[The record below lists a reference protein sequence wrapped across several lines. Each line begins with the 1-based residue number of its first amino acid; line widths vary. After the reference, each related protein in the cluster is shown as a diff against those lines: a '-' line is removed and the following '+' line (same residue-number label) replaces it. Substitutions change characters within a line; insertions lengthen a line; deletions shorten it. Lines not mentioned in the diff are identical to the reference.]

1 VIRSSDNSL
10 TGSCKSSERVLVA
23 ALEQRPTAI
32 RYASADRVISLGIEG
47 LIRKLPIRWRIFL
60 IAALNTA
67 VAIILAALIW
77 DGAKS
82 LSAAWTEVRQVR
94 DSDRLLALLESEA
107 GRLQNLIHRYF
118 NQPNPE
124 VFAEITLLREA
135 LLTTLRNRASVDP
148 MLAGSVEGLVEATER
163 FLAGFGDLR
172 ATQARIARTYENEVL
187 KPARDIAG
195 LYAIIDGASGSRD
208 ALIWPSL
215 SKSRE
220 AFSATVVAAN
230 AYYLSLASSAVDD
243 ANKNLETIE
252 RTIPVML
259 DLADNDLQRAAL
271 GKLREHVQILSQG
284 LNNLTTHFTS
294 QERLLRDAIDGNQGA
309 MAAAIDQISAQ
320 MRLRERLAQE
330 RFDRTLA
337 GVYKKVAIIALV
349 FLTLIVVI
357 GVAITRS
364 ISSPLRELM
373 TAMRAIVAGNYE
385 SRLRGLKAR
394 DEIGD
399 MARAVEVFRENAIAK
414 RQAEEELRA
423 AKERA
428 EQALTD
434 LRNTQESLIEA
445 EKLAALGGLVAGVAH
460 EVNNPVG
467 ISMTVASSLSRR
479 CESFAAELEQGQMRR
494 SRLVEFIDGNREAA
508 NQLVANLQRAGELI
522 QSFKQV
528 AVDRSHAERRQFDL
542 RHSTEQILT
551 SLRPG
556 LKKSHIE
563 LVTEIPEGIVMDSYP
578 GHYGQVLTNLFL
590 NAVKHGFDGVPEG
603 TIHIEAR
610 PVGGQVEINFYDDGK
625 GMTEEVQRRAFDPF
639 FTTRRSEGGTGL
651 GLHIVYNLVTRRL
664 GGRIMV
670 SSAPWRGT
678 TFRITLPLSAPR
690 QEPEAGQVAG

>member
-1 VIRSSDNSL
+1 MV
-10 TGSCKSSERVLVA
+10 V
-23 ALEQRPTAI
+23 ALEQRPTTMSEAAAE
-32 RYASADRVISLGIEG
+32 RSGAFG
-47 LIRKLPIRWRIFL
+47 LEVPLRRLPIRWRILL
-60 IAALNTA
+60 IATLNTA
-67 VAIILAALIW
+67 VALILAALIW
-77 DGAKS
+77 DGAQS
-82 LSAAWTEVRQVR
+82 LSKAWTEVRHVR
-94 DSDRLLALLESEA
+94 ESDRLLALLESEA

-148 MLAGSVEGLVEATER
+148 MLAGSVEGLVEATEK

-172 ATQARIARTYENEVL
+172 ATQSRIARTYENEVL
-187 KPARDIAG
+187 KPARDMAG
-195 LYAIIDGASGSRD
+195 LYAIIDGASGSHD

-220 AFSATVVAAN
+220 AFSATVVASN
-230 AYYLSLASSAVDD
+230 AYYLSLASTAAED
-243 ANKNLETIE
+243 ADKNLETIE
-252 RTIPVML
+252 RTVPVMI
-259 DLADNDLQRAAL
+259 DLADNDLQRSAL
-271 GKLREHVQILSQG
+271 AKLREQSQTLRQG
-284 LNNLTTHFTS
+284 LNNLTANFTT
-294 QERLLRDAIDGNQGA
+294 QARLLRDAIDGNQGA
-309 MAAAIDQISAQ
+309 MAAAIDQLSAQ
-320 MRLRERLAQE
+320 MRTRERQAQE
-330 RFDRTLA
+330 RFDRTLG

-349 FLTLIVVI
+349 FLTLVVVV

-373 TAMRAIVAGNYE
+373 AAMHAIVAGNYE

-399 MARAVEVFRENAIAK
+399 MARAIEVFRENAIAK
-414 RQAEEELRA
+414 RRAEEDLRA
-423 AKERA
+423 SKERA
-428 EQALTD
+428 EQALTE

-467 ISMTVASSLSRR
+467 ISMTVASSLARR
-479 CESFAAELEQGQMRR
+479 CEGFTAELEQGQMRR
-494 SRLVEFIDGNREAA
+494 SRLVEFINSNREAA

-528 AVDRSHAERRQFDL
+528 AVDRSHAERRLFDL
-542 RHSTEQILT
+542 RHSTEQILA

-563 LVTEIPEGIVMDSYP
+563 LITEIPVGIAMDSYP

-610 PVGGQVEINFYDDGK
+610 PVGVGQVEINFYDDGK
-625 GMTEEVQRRAFDPF
+625 GMTDEVQRRAFDPF

-664 GGRIMV
+664 GGRIML

-690 QEPEAGQVAG
+690 QEEEPAQGAA

>member
-1 VIRSSDNSL
+1 V
-10 TGSCKSSERVLVA
+10 V
-23 ALEQRPTAI
+23 ALEQRPTITEA
-32 RYASADRVISLGIEG
+32 AAERVRGFGIDT

-67 VAIILAALIW
+67 VAIILAFLIW

-82 LSAAWTEVRQVR
+82 LSTAWTDVRQVR

-148 MLAGSVEGLVEATER
+148 MLAGTVEPLVEATEK

-172 ATQARIARTYENEVL
+172 ATQSRIARTYENEVL

-230 AYYLSLASSAVDD
+230 AYYLSVASSAADE

-271 GKLREHVQILSQG
+271 AKLREQSQILRQG
-284 LNNLTTHFTS
+284 LSNLTANFAT
-294 QERLLRDAIDGNQGA
+294 QARLLRDAIDGNQGA
-309 MAAAIDQISAQ
+309 MAAAIDQLSAQ
-320 MRLRERLAQE
+320 MRVRERFAQE

-337 GVYKKVAIIALV
+337 GVYRKVAIVALV
-349 FLTLIVVI
+349 FLTLIVVM
-357 GVAITRS
+357 GVAVTRS
-364 ISSPLRELM
+364 ISAPLRELM
-373 TAMRAIVAGNYE
+373 GAMQQIVSGNYE
-385 SRLRGLKAR
+385 ARLRGLRAR
-394 DEIGD
+394 DEIGE
-399 MARAVEVFRENAIAK
+399 MARAVDVFRENAIAK
-414 RQAEEELRA
+414 RRAEEELRA
-423 AKERA
+423 SKERA
-428 EQALTD
+428 EQALKE
-434 LRNTQESLIEA
+434 LRDTQDSLIEA

-467 ISMTVASSLSRR
+467 ISMTVASSLARR
-479 CESFAAELEQGQMRR
+479 CESFSAELEQGQMRR

-528 AVDRSHAERRQFDL
+528 AVDRSHADRRQFDL
-542 RHSTEQILT
+542 RQSTEQILT

-610 PVGGQVEINFYDDGK
+610 PVGLGQVEINFYDDGK
-625 GMTEEVQRRAFDPF
+625 GMTEDVQRRAFDPF

-664 GGRIMV
+664 GGRIML

-690 QEPEAGQVAG
+690 QDNEPAQAAAG

>member
-1 VIRSSDNSL
+1 MAAV
-10 TGSCKSSERVLVA
+10 V
-23 ALEQRPTAI
+23 ALEQRQTTIAH
-32 RYASADRVISLGIEG
+32 ASSERGSAFGIDA
-47 LIRKLPIRWRIFL
+47 LMRNLSIRWRIFL
-60 IAALNTA
+60 IAGLNTA
-67 VAIILAALIW
+67 AAIILALLIW

-82 LSAAWTEVRQVR
+82 LSAAWTDVRQVR

-148 MLAGSVEGLVEATER
+148 MLAGSVEGLVEATEK
-163 FLAGFGDLR
+163 FLSGFGDLR
-172 ATQARIARTYENEVL
+172 ATQARIARTYESEVL

-230 AYYLSLASSAVDD
+230 AYYLSLASTAAED

-271 GKLREHVQILSQG
+271 AKLREQSQILRQG
-284 LNNLTTHFTS
+284 MNNLAANFTT
-294 QERLLRDAIDGNQGA
+294 QARLLRDAIDGNQGA
-309 MAAAIDQISAQ
+309 MAAAIDQLSAQ
-320 MRLRERLAQE
+320 MRTRERHAQE
-330 RFDRTLA
+330 RFDRTLG
-337 GVYKKVAIIALV
+337 GVYKKVAVVAII
-349 FLTLIVVI
+349 FLSLIVLM
-357 GVAITRS
+357 GVAITKS
-364 ISSPLRELM
+364 ISTPLRELM
-373 TAMRAIVAGNYE
+373 AAMGAIVAGNYE

-394 DEIGD
+394 DEVGD

-414 RQAEEELRA
+414 RRAEEDLRA
-423 AKERA
+423 SKEHA
-428 EQALTD
+428 EQALTE

-467 ISMTVASSLSRR
+467 ISMTVASTLARR
-479 CESFAAELEQGQMRR
+479 CESFSSELEQGQMRR
-494 SRLVEFIDGNREAA
+494 SRLVEFIEGNREAA

-528 AVDRSHAERRQFDL
+528 AVDRSHADRRQFDL
-542 RHSTEQILT
+542 RHSTEQILA

-563 LVTEIPEGIVMDSYP
+563 LVTEIPPGIIMDSYP

-610 PVGGQVEINFYDDGK
+610 SVGVGQVEINFYDDGR

-664 GGRIMV
+664 GGRIML

-690 QEPEAGQVAG
+690 HEGEAQAAG

>member
-1 VIRSSDNSL
+1 MV
-10 TGSCKSSERVLVA
+10 
-23 ALEQRPTAI
+23 ALEQRSP
-32 RYASADRVISLGIEG
+32 SLPQAPAARGYG
-47 LIRKLPIRWRIFL
+47 FGLDVLIRAFPIRWRIFS

-67 VAIILAALIW
+67 VAVILAALIW
-77 DGAKS
+77 NGAKS
-82 LSAAWTEVRQVR
+82 LSAAWTDVRQVR

-135 LLTTLRNRASVDP
+135 LLSTLRNRASVDP
-148 MLAGSVEGLVEATER
+148 MLAGSVEGLVEATEK

-172 ATQARIARTYENEVL
+172 ATQSRIARTYENEVL
-187 KPARDIAG
+187 KPARDMAG

-220 AFSATVVAAN
+220 AYSATVVASN
-230 AYYLSLASSAVDD
+230 AFYLSLASTAADD

-271 GKLREHVQILSQG
+271 SKLREQAQILRQG
-284 LNNLTTHFTS
+284 LNNLTGNFAT
-294 QERLLRDAIDGNQGA
+294 QARLLRDAIDGNQGA
-309 MAAAIDQISAQ
+309 MAAAIDQLSAQ
-320 MRLRERLAQE
+320 MRTRERLAQL
-330 RFDRTLA
+330 RFDRALA
-337 GVYKKVAIIALV
+337 DVYKKVAIVAIV
-349 FLTLIVVI
+349 FLSLVVI
-357 GVAITRS
+357 LGVAITRS
-364 ISSPLRELM
+364 ISGPLRELM
-373 TAMRAIVAGNYE
+373 GAMHAIVAGNYE
-385 SRLRGLKAR
+385 SRLRGLRAR

-414 RQAEEELRA
+414 RRAEEELRA
-423 AKERA
+423 SKEHA
-428 EQALTD
+428 EQALTE

-467 ISMTVASSLSRR
+467 ISMTVASSLARR
-479 CESFAAELEQGQMRR
+479 CESFATELEQGQVRR
-494 SRLVEFIDGNREAA
+494 SRLAEFIAGNREAA

-528 AVDRSHAERRQFDL
+528 AVDRSHADRRQFDL
-542 RHSTEQILT
+542 RHSTDQILA

-563 LVTEIPEGIVMDSYP
+563 LITEIPEGIIMDSYP

-590 NAVKHGFDGVPEG
+590 NAVKHGFEGVPEG

-610 PVGGQVEINFYDDGK
+610 QIGSGQIEINFYDDGK
-625 GMTEEVQRRAFDPF
+625 GMSDEVQRRAFDPF

-664 GGRIMV
+664 GGRIML

-678 TFRITLPLSAPR
+678 TFRITLPQSAPR
-690 QEPEAGQVAG
+690 QEGEAA

>member
-1 VIRSSDNSL
+1 MPPPA
-10 TGSCKSSERVLVA
+10 SERVSTFG
-23 ALEQRPTAI
+23 LER
-32 RYASADRVISLGIEG
+32 

-60 IAALNTA
+60 IAGLNIA
-67 VAIILAALIW
+67 VAISLATLIW
-77 DGAKS
+77 EGAKS
-82 LSAAWTEVRQVR
+82 LNAAWNDVRQVR
-94 DSDRLLALLESEA
+94 ESDRLLALLESEA

-135 LLTTLRNRASVDP
+135 LLTTLRNRAAVDP
-148 MLAGSVEGLVEATER
+148 MLSGSVEGLVDATEK
-163 FLAGFGDLR
+163 FLGGFGDLR
-172 ATQARIARTYENEVL
+172 ATQSRIARTYENEVL
-187 KPARDIAG
+187 KPARDMAG

-220 AFSATVVAAN
+220 AFSAAVVAAN
-230 AYYLSLASSAVDD
+230 AYYLSLASSAADD
-243 ANKNLETIE
+243 ANKNIETIE

-271 GKLREHVQILSQG
+271 AKLRDQSQILRQG
-284 LNNLTTHFTS
+284 LSNLAANFLA
-294 QERLLRDAIDGNQGA
+294 QARLLRDAIDGNQGA

-330 RFDRTLA
+330 RFDRTL
-337 GVYKKVAIIALV
+337 GSVYRKVAFIALL
-349 FLTLIVVI
+349 FLSLIVVI

-364 ISSPLRELM
+364 ISTPLRELM
-373 TAMRAIVAGNYE
+373 GAMRAIVAGNYE
-385 SRLRGLKAR
+385 SRLHGLTAR

-414 RQAEEELRA
+414 RQAEEELRTS
-423 AKERA
+423 KERA

-467 ISMTVASSLSRR
+467 ISMTVASTLARR
-479 CESFAAELEQGQMRR
+479 CEAFTSELDQGQMRR
-494 SRLVEFIDGNREAA
+494 SRLVEFIDSNREAA

-542 RHSTEQILT
+542 RQSTEQILA

-563 LVTEIPEGIVMDSYP
+563 LVTEIPEDVVMDSYP

-603 TIHIEAR
+603 TIHIDAR
-610 PVGGQVEINFYDDGK
+610 LLGGTQVEINFYDDGK

-639 FTTRRSEGGTGL
+639 FTTRRGEGGTGL

-690 QEPEAGQVAG
+690 EPDGGHGAG

>member
-1 VIRSSDNSL
+1 
-10 TGSCKSSERVLVA
+10 LV
-23 ALEQRPTAI
+23 ALEQGTNAI
-32 RYASADRVISLGIEG
+32 PPAPAVRGSVFG
-47 LIRKLPIRWRIFL
+47 LEALMRAFPIRWRIFS

-67 VAIILAALIW
+67 VAVILAALIW
-77 DGAKS
+77 NGAKS
-82 LSAAWTEVRQVR
+82 LSSAWTDVRQVR

-135 LLTTLRNRASVDP
+135 LLSTLRNRASVDP
-148 MLAGSVEGLVEATER
+148 MLAGSVEGLVEATEK

-172 ATQARIARTYENEVL
+172 ATQSRIGRTYENEVL
-187 KPARDIAG
+187 KPARDMAG
-195 LYAIIDGASGSRD
+195 LYAIIDGASGARD

-220 AFSATVVAAN
+220 AYSATVVAAN
-230 AYYLSLASSAVDD
+230 AFYLSLASTAADD

-259 DLADNDLQRAAL
+259 DLSDNDLQRAAL
-271 GKLREHVQILSQG
+271 SKLREQAQILRQG
-284 LNNLTTHFTS
+284 LNNLTSNFAT
-294 QERLLRDAIDGNQGA
+294 QARLLRDAIDGNQGA
-309 MAAAIDQISAQ
+309 MAAAIDQLSAQ
-320 MRLRERLAQE
+320 MRTRERLAQL
-330 RFDRTLA
+330 RFDRAL
-337 GVYKKVAIIALV
+337 GDVYKKVAIVAIV
-349 FLTLIVVI
+349 FLSLVVI
-357 GVAITRS
+357 LGVAITRS
-364 ISSPLRELM
+364 ISGPLRELM
-373 TAMRAIVAGNYE
+373 AAMHAIVAGNYE
-385 SRLRGLKAR
+385 SRLRGLRAR
-394 DEIGD
+394 DEIGG

-414 RQAEEELRA
+414 RRAEEELRTS
-423 AKERA
+423 KERA
-428 EQALTD
+428 EQALTE

-467 ISMTVASSLSRR
+467 ISMTVASSLARR
-479 CESFAAELEQGQMRR
+479 CEGFAAELEHGQVRR
-494 SRLVEFIDGNREAA
+494 SRLAEFIAGNREAA

-542 RHSTEQILT
+542 RHSTDQILA

-563 LVTEIPEGIVMDSYP
+563 LVMEIPEGIIMDSYP

-610 PVGGQVEINFYDDGK
+610 PVGVGQVEINFYDDGK
-625 GMTEEVQRRAFDPF
+625 GMADDVQRRAFDPF
-639 FTTRRSEGGTGL
+639 FTTRRGEGGTGL

-664 GGRIMV
+664 GGRIML

-690 QEPEAGQVAG
+690 QEGEAA

>member
-1 VIRSSDNSL
+1 VN
-10 TGSCKSSERVLVA
+10 LVV
-23 ALEQRPTAI
+23 ALEQRSAAI
-32 RYASADRVISLGIEG
+32 RERPAKPVSTFGIEG
-47 LIRKLPIRWRIFL
+47 LIRKLPIRWRISL
-60 IAALNTA
+60 IAGLNIA
-67 VAIILAALIW
+67 VAIILATLIW
-77 DGAKS
+77 EGAKS
-82 LSAAWTEVRQVR
+82 LNAAWTDLRQVR

-148 MLAGSVEGLVEATER
+148 VLAGSAEGLVDVTEK

-172 ATQARIARTYENEVL
+172 ATQSRIARTYENEVL
-187 KPARDIAG
+187 KPARDMAG
-195 LYAIIDGASGSRD
+195 LYAIIDGASGSRE

-220 AFSATVVAAN
+220 AFSATVVASN
-230 AYYLSLASSAVDD
+230 AYYLSLASSAADD
-243 ANKNLETIE
+243 ANKNLETID

-271 GKLREHVQILSQG
+271 AKLREQAQILREG
-284 LNNLTTHFTS
+284 LNNLTANFMT
-294 QERLLRDAIDGNQGA
+294 QARLLREAIDGNQGV

-320 MRLRERLAQE
+320 MRVRERHAQE
-330 RFDRTLA
+330 RFDRTLG

-364 ISSPLRELM
+364 IREPLQDLM
-373 TAMRAIVAGNYE
+373 AAMRAIVAGNYE
-385 SRLRGLKAR
+385 NRLRGLRAR

-423 AKERA
+423 SKERA
-428 EQALTD
+428 EEALSE
-434 LRNTQESLIEA
+434 LRDTQESLIEA

-467 ISMTVASSLSRR
+467 ISMTVASTLARR
-479 CESFAAELEQGQMRR
+479 CESFTAELDQGQMRR
-494 SRLVEFIDGNREAA
+494 SRLVEFIDSNREAA

-542 RHSTEQILT
+542 RQSTEQILA

-610 PVGGQVEINFYDDGK
+610 RVGAGQVELNFYDDGK

-690 QEPEAGQVAG
+690 QEAEAASDAG

>member
-1 VIRSSDNSL
+1 
-10 TGSCKSSERVLVA
+10 
-23 ALEQRPTAI
+23 LEQRPTAI
-32 RYASADRVISLGIEG
+32 RHASADRVISLGIEG

-187 KPARDIAG
+187 KSARDIAG

-271 GKLREHVQILSQG
+271 AKLREHVQILSQG

-294 QERLLRDAIDGNQGA
+294 QARLLRDAIDGNQGA

-337 GVYKKVAIIALV
+337 GVYKKVAIVALV

-423 AKERA
+423 SKERA

-479 CESFAAELEQGQMRR
+479 CESFAAELDQGQMRR

-542 RHSTEQILT
+542 RHSTEQILA

-556 LKKSHIE
+556 LRKSHIE

-690 QEPEAGQVAG
+690 QEPEAGQVPG

>member
-1 VIRSSDNSL
+1 MV
-10 TGSCKSSERVLVA
+10 
-23 ALEQRPTAI
+23 ALEQGSNAI
-32 RYASADRVISLGIEG
+32 PPAPAVRGSVFG
-47 LIRKLPIRWRIFL
+47 LEALMRAFPIRWRIFS

-67 VAIILAALIW
+67 VAVILAALIW
-77 DGAKS
+77 NGAKS
-82 LSAAWTEVRQVR
+82 LSSAWTDVRQVR

-135 LLTTLRNRASVDP
+135 LLSTLRNRASVDP
-148 MLAGSVEGLVEATER
+148 MLAGSVEGLVEATEK

-172 ATQARIARTYENEVL
+172 ATQSRIGRTYENEVL
-187 KPARDIAG
+187 KPARDMAG
-195 LYAIIDGASGSRD
+195 LYAIIDGASGARD

-220 AFSATVVAAN
+220 AYSATVVAAN
-230 AYYLSLASSAVDD
+230 AFYLSLASTAADD

-259 DLADNDLQRAAL
+259 DLSDNDLQRAAL
-271 GKLREHVQILSQG
+271 SKLREQAQILRQG
-284 LNNLTTHFTS
+284 LNNLTSNFAT
-294 QERLLRDAIDGNQGA
+294 QARLLRDAIDGNQGA
-309 MAAAIDQISAQ
+309 MAAAIDQLSAQ
-320 MRLRERLAQE
+320 MRTRERLAQL
-330 RFDRTLA
+330 RFDRAL
-337 GVYKKVAIIALV
+337 GDVYKKVAIVAIV
-349 FLTLIVVI
+349 FLSLVVI
-357 GVAITRS
+357 LGVAITRS
-364 ISSPLRELM
+364 ISGPLRELM
-373 TAMRAIVAGNYE
+373 AAMHAIVAGNYE
-385 SRLRGLKAR
+385 SRLRGLRAR
-394 DEIGD
+394 DEIGG

-414 RQAEEELRA
+414 RRAEEELRTS
-423 AKERA
+423 KERA
-428 EQALTD
+428 EQALTE

-467 ISMTVASSLSRR
+467 ISMTVASSLARR
-479 CESFAAELEQGQMRR
+479 CEGFAAELEHGQVRR
-494 SRLVEFIDGNREAA
+494 SRLAEFIAGNREAA

-542 RHSTEQILT
+542 RHSTDQILA

-563 LVTEIPEGIVMDSYP
+563 LVMEIPEGIIMDSYP

-610 PVGGQVEINFYDDGK
+610 PVGVGQVEINFYDDGK
-625 GMTEEVQRRAFDPF
+625 GMADDVQRRAFDPF
-639 FTTRRSEGGTGL
+639 FTTRRGEGGTGL

-664 GGRIMV
+664 GGRIML

-690 QEPEAGQVAG
+690 QEGEAA

>member
-1 VIRSSDNSL
+1 MV
-10 TGSCKSSERVLVA
+10 
-23 ALEQRPTAI
+23 ALEQRSTAI
-32 RYASADRVISLGIEG
+32 AKPRAGRVSLFGTEG

-60 IAALNTA
+60 IAALNIA
-67 VAIILAALIW
+67 VAIMLATLIW
-77 DGAKS
+77 EGAKS
-82 LSAAWTEVRQVR
+82 LNAAWTDLRQVR
-94 DSDRLLALLESEA
+94 DSDRLLTLLESEA

-135 LLTTLRNRASVDP
+135 LLTTLKSRASVDP
-148 MLAGSVEGLVEATER
+148 MLSGSVEGLVEATEK

-172 ATQARIARTYENEVL
+172 ATQSRIARTYENEVL
-187 KPARDIAG
+187 KPARDMAG

-220 AFSATVVAAN
+220 AFSAAVVAAN
-230 AYYLSLASSAVDD
+230 AYYLSLASTAAED
-243 ANKNLETIE
+243 ANKNIETIE

-271 GKLREHVQILSQG
+271 AKLREQAQILRQG
-284 LNNLTTHFTS
+284 LNNLTENFTT
-294 QERLLRDAIDGNQGA
+294 QARLLREAIDGNQGA
-309 MAAAIDQISAQ
+309 MATAIDQISAQ
-320 MRLRERLAQE
+320 MRLRERHAQE
-330 RFDRTLA
+330 RFDRTL
-337 GVYKKVAIIALV
+337 GSVYRKVAVIAVL
-349 FLTLIVVI
+349 FITLIVVV

-364 ISSPLRELM
+364 ISAPLRELM

-414 RQAEEELRA
+414 QKAEEELRA
-423 AKERA
+423 SKERA

-445 EKLAALGGLVAGVAH
+445 EKLAAFGGLVAGVAH

-467 ISMTVASSLSRR
+467 ISMTVASTLARR
-479 CESFAAELEQGQMRR
+479 CETFAGELEQGQMRR
-494 SRLVEFIDGNREAA
+494 SRLVEFIDNNREAA

-542 RHSTEQILT
+542 RHSTEQILA

-563 LVTEIPEGIVMDSYP
+563 LITEIPEGIVMNSYP

-590 NAVKHGFDGVPEG
+590 NAIKHGFDGVPEG

-610 PVGGQVEINFYDDGK
+610 RVGASQVELNFYDDGK
-625 GMTEEVQRRAFDPF
+625 GMTEDVQRRAFDPF

-651 GLHIVYNLVTRRL
+651 GLHIVYNLVTRPL

-690 QEPEAGQVAG
+690 QEAETGQAAE

>member
-1 VIRSSDNSL
+1 V
-10 TGSCKSSERVLVA
+10 V
-23 ALEQRPTAI
+23 ALEQRSTAI
-32 RYASADRVISLGIEG
+32 AKPRAGRVSLFGTEG

-60 IAALNTA
+60 IAALNIA
-67 VAIILAALIW
+67 VAIMLATLIW
-77 DGAKS
+77 EGAKS
-82 LSAAWTEVRQVR
+82 LNAAWTDLRQVR
-94 DSDRLLALLESEA
+94 DSDRLLTLLESEA

-135 LLTTLRNRASVDP
+135 LLTTLKSRASVDP
-148 MLAGSVEGLVEATER
+148 MLSGSVEGLVEATEK

-172 ATQARIARTYENEVL
+172 ATQSRIARTYENEVL
-187 KPARDIAG
+187 KPARDMAG

-220 AFSATVVAAN
+220 AFSAAVVAAN
-230 AYYLSLASSAVDD
+230 AYYLSLASTAAED
-243 ANKNLETIE
+243 ANKNIETIE

-271 GKLREHVQILSQG
+271 AKLREQAQILRQG
-284 LNNLTTHFTS
+284 LNNLTENFTT
-294 QERLLRDAIDGNQGA
+294 QARLLREAIDGNQGA
-309 MAAAIDQISAQ
+309 MATAIDQISAQ
-320 MRLRERLAQE
+320 MRLRERHAQE
-330 RFDRTLA
+330 RFDRTL
-337 GVYKKVAIIALV
+337 GSVYRKVAVIAVL
-349 FLTLIVVI
+349 FITLIVVV

-364 ISSPLRELM
+364 ISAPLRELM

-414 RQAEEELRA
+414 QKAEEELRA
-423 AKERA
+423 SKERA

-467 ISMTVASSLSRR
+467 ISMTVASTLARR
-479 CESFAAELEQGQMRR
+479 CETFAGELEQGQMRR
-494 SRLVEFIDGNREAA
+494 SRLVEFIDNNREAA

-542 RHSTEQILT
+542 RHSTEQILA

-563 LVTEIPEGIVMDSYP
+563 LITEIPEGIVMNSYP

-590 NAVKHGFDGVPEG
+590 NAIKHGFDGVPEG

-610 PVGGQVEINFYDDGK
+610 RVGASQVELNFYDDGK
-625 GMTEEVQRRAFDPF
+625 GMTEDVQRRAFDPF

-651 GLHIVYNLVTRRL
+651 GLHIVYNLVTRPL

-690 QEPEAGQVAG
+690 QEAETGQAAE